1 MALRFTDAS
10 SSDCPPDRNTTPGI
24 ATGMVLWKAVTVAMA
39 FCSGVFLGGQLWP
52 KEERRSIFGLL
63 C

>member
-10 SSDCPPDRNTTPGI
+10 SSDCPPDRNTTPGT

-39 FCSGVFLGGQLWP
+39 FCSGVFLVGQLWP
-52 KEERRSIFGLL
+52 K
-63 C
+63 